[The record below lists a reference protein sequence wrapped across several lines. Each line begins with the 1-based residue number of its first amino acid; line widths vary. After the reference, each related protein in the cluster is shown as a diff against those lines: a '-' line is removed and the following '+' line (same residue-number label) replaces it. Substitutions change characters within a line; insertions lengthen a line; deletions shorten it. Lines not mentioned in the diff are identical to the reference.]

1 MAEFAMGYP
10 IFPGEDETDQI
21 SLIMEVCGIPAAEVL
36 AKGQR
41 KTKFFNESNMPKLVP
56 NSHGKV
62 RKPGTKVLDDIL
74 ECSDQSFVN
83 FVERCLEWDPD
94 KRMSPDEAIRH

>member
-1 MAEFAMGYP
+1 
-10 IFPGEDETDQI
+10 
-21 SLIMEVCGIPAAEVL
+21 
-36 AKGQR
+36 
-41 KTKFFNESNMPKLVP
+41 MPKLVP
-56 NSHGKV
+56 NSHGKM

>member
-1 MAEFAMGYP
+1 
-10 IFPGEDETDQI
+10 
-21 SLIMEVCGIPAAEVL
+21 MEVCGIPPPEVL

-83 FVERCLEWDPD
+83 FVEVSRLIAYRDRSSKCLTECRFLLLPALP
-94 KRMSPDEAIRH
+94 RVGP

>member
-1 MAEFAMGYP
+1 
-10 IFPGEDETDQI
+10 
-21 SLIMEVCGIPAAEVL
+21 
-36 AKGQR
+36 
-41 KTKFFNESNMPKLVP
+41 MPKLVP

-83 FVERCLEWDPD
+83 FVEVSIQNLFDLIYL
-94 KRMSPDEAIRH
+94 MFSAVLNGTLIRE